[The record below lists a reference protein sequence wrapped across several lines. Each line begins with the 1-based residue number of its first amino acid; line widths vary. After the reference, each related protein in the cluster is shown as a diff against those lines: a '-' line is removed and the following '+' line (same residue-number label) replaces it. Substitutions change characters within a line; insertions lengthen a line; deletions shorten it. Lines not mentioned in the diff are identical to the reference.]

1 MLINPFAQEVIIENT
16 VPIDLTPGYRK
27 GCAPFQPSGL
37 RTALEVLPT
46 HVKRKIDLKL
56 QRSKHQAEL
65 DMRSDPSRG
74 NLKHLETS
82 VIPGHLWVKARH
94 SPG

>member
-27 GCAPFQPSGL
+27 GCAPFQPLGL
-37 RTALEVLPT
+37 RMDLEVLPT

-56 QRSKHQAEL
+56 QR
-65 DMRSDPSRG
+65 
-74 NLKHLETS
+74 
-82 VIPGHLWVKARH
+82 
-94 SPG
+94 